1 VINNNFPRAV
11 NKKMEIPPR
20 HKPLANQ
27 KMKTISLA
35 VTAMAMAFSVVTSS
49 VAADNSS
56 LGAQKTQQVA
66 IQSSPEYQAAQD
78 QFRKYQQAYD
88 RGDAKTLTSFY
99 AEDIDY
105 IDQDGVETKGRGEME
120 KLFAENFQANPGAKI
135 NITMEEVKSLTPDVQ
150 VNRGVATVTATSG
163 LTESTRYAAV
173 LAKKND
179 GWQICQLTETAAP
192 APSAF
197 SQLEALKWL
206 IGNWENKDA
215 DQTVES
221 KVESAGDKNFL
232 VRTFKLKGEET
243 QTDGWEIVGWDPD
256 RQQIRSWIFDS
267 NGGFGE
273 SSWSYDGGHWLIRA
287 SNVLPD
293 GSRSTAENVLT
304 KVDDNKFT
312 WESQNRTLDGES
324 QPSVPKVVVHRTPS
338 KP

>member
-1 VINNNFPRAV
+1 
-11 NKKMEIPPR
+11 
-20 HKPLANQ
+20 
-27 KMKTISLA
+27 MKATSLA
-35 VTAMAMAFSVVTSS
+35 VTAMTMACSIVTAS

-56 LGAQKTQQVA
+56 TGAQKTQQPTV
-66 IQSSPEYQAAQD
+66 QSSPEYQEAED

-88 RGDAKTLTSFY
+88 RGDAKTLASFY
-99 AEDIDY
+99 ADDIDY
-105 IDQDGVETKGRGEME
+105 IDQDGVEVKGRAEME
-120 KLFAENFQANPGAKI
+120 KLFIENFQANPGAKI
-135 NITMEEVKSLTPDVQ
+135 AITIEEVKPLTPDVQ

-179 GWQICQLTETAAP
+179 GWQVCQLTQTAAP
-192 APSAF
+192 APSAS

-215 DQTVES
+215 DQTVET
-221 KVESAGDKNFL
+221 KVDWAGDKNFL
-232 VRTFKLKGEET
+232 VRTFKLRGEKAE
-243 QTDGWEIVGWDPD
+243 TDGWEIVGWDPD

-273 SSWSYDGGHWLIRA
+273 SSWSYDDGHWLIRA

-293 GSRSTAENVLT
+293 GSSSTAENVLT

-324 QPSVPKVVVHRTPS
+324 QGSLPKVVVNRTTANP
-338 KP
+338 